1 MYVIYNQYILPHSI
15 LVCSPPPSPG
25 GVGQPTVLNV
35 NNYLLQLNSKLDT
48 LVTSLET
55 LKSKLEELDA
65 NLLEH
70 KQDTSAE
77 LAQLQ
82 SSLTNTHSSHETHT
96 QQVNTKLSLLTTGLS
111 QQREE
116 TLAELAQLQT
126 SLINTQSSLATHTQQ
141 VNTKLSL
148 LTTSFSEHKQQT
160 ATELAQ
166 LHASLTNTQSPL
178 TTHTQRVNTKLSLL
192 TTSLSEH
199 REETTTELAQLQTSV
214 NNTQSSLET
223 ISTRLNALT
232 ANTAQLSTDHQQMQT
247 SISDVE
253 CVDREESIQLHQ
265 NLQNNLTHQ
274 LDAILNH
281 ASRILGPYTCGG
293 TGGWRR
299 VVYLDMTDPSTICP
313 SGWQL
318 TGYSKRTC
326 GRVSTQSLACDSVTF
341 PVSGGEYSRVCGRI
355 KAYQHG
361 LTDGFEAYHDGDVT
375 TINGAYVAGVSLT
388 HGTPRRHIWTFAAG
402 ISEAVPA
409 RSYGDQCPCDAN
421 ITIRVPTFVGDDYFC
436 ESGVNTGVIAG
447 FHPDDPLWD
456 GQNCVSSS
464 TCCSFNT
471 PPYFVKQ
478 LPTSTTDSI
487 EARLCQLD
495 SRDDSPVELI
505 ELYVQ

>member
-1 MYVIYNQYILPHSI
+1 M
-15 LVCSPPPSPG
+15 CSPLPSPG

-35 NNYLLQLNSKLDT
+35 DHYLLQLNSKLDT

-148 LTTSFSEHKQQT
+148 LTTSLSEHKQQT

-214 NNTQSSLET
+214 NNTQSSLKT
-223 ISTRLNALT
+223 ISTTLNALT

-326 GRVSTQSLACDSVTF
+326 GRVSTQRLACDSVTF

-375 TINGAYVAGVSLT
+375 TIDGAYVVGVSLT
-388 HGTPRRHIWTFAAG
+388 HGNPRKHIWTFAAG
-402 ISEAVPA
+402 YSEKHPTRRDV
-409 RSYGDQCPCDAN
+409 CPCDAS
-421 ITIRVPTFVGDDYFC
+421 ITIRVPPFVGDDYFC
-436 ESGVNTGVIAG
+436 ESGRNAG
-447 FHPDDPLWD
+447 GIGGFYPDDPLWD
-456 GQNCVSSS
+456 GQNCTSSS

-487 EARLCQLD
+487 EARLCLLD
-495 SRDDSPVELI
+495 SGEDSPVELI